1 MSILE
6 SKAEV
11 ASFCLEL
18 SKKLDMRYESPSL
31 PVDLT
36 IVQHRRGSK
45 SMTAHGPHNH
55 GDSTESVDDK
65 TFQGLTDDKTF
76 QGLTDCTNIDETV
89 AYKELMAMFS
99 EDNNHK

>member
-18 SKKLDMRYESPSL
+18 SKKLDMRYNSPSL

-45 SMTAHGPHNH
+45 SMMTAAHDPHNH
-55 GDSTESVDDK
+55 GDSTES
-65 TFQGLTDDKTF
+65 GDDKTF

-89 AYKELMAMFS
+89 AYKELMAMYS